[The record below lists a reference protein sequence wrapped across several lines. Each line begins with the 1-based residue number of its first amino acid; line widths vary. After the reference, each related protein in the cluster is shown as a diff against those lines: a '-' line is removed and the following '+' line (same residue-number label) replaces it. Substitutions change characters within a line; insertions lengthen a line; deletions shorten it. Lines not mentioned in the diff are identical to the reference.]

1 MEVKVFLSLESKSAN
16 KPVFGRMVL
25 CPDAFDIKSF
35 VQNMKA
41 IFGNDCVI
49 DILIV

>member
-1 MEVKVFLSLESKSAN
+1 MEVKVFMSLDARSNNKS
-16 KPVFGRMVL
+16 VFARMVL